1 MNGQNRKFE
10 DLLRVFLR
18 ENPAAKAA
26 NTNQTPQIET
36 DRRNRAHLK

>member
-1 MNGQNRKFE
+1 MNGHNWKFE

-26 NTNQTPQIET
+26 NTNPNTSIET
-36 DRRNRAHLK
+36 DRRDRAFLK